1 MIATTSAGGCGSPV
15 RAWTERALHF
25 CGGNVLEQP
34 EEPADGPPVTP
45 PPAGDVPEASDAP
58 GASPKRRRGR
68 TAALVA
74 VAAVLGVVAGTCAGY
89 LVQAGREPTELP
101 PLSQPVLAQA
111 KGGAPEPLSADED
124 RRVKTDGDLRKLL
137 IKKPRGAKEADWPMG
152 SDGWLELTG
161 FAGYYEES
169 GDVFGE
175 LVMDGFRRAAVTG
188 WSGNDHS
195 VEIRLIQFRQEE
207 SLAAAE
213 TVDDSQYWADDE
225 NDTDSWL
232 VPGTGEG
239 RVYVHKNPDREPGY
253 EPVYG
258 AEAHIWRGDIA
269 VEIWVYGSRPVPK
282 KMIMDLAERQ
292 MERL

>member
-1 MIATTSAGGCGSPV
+1 MGDAPEPFAGEAPENPV
-15 RAWTERALHF
+15 GVA
-25 CGGNVLEQP
+25 
-34 EEPADGPPVTP
+34 PAVAGEGP
-45 PPAGDVPEASDAP
+45 GASDAP
-58 GASPKRRRGR
+58 GAAPKRRRGR
-68 TAALVA
+68 TVALVA

-89 LVQAGREPTELP
+89 LVQADREPTALP

-111 KGGAPEPLSADED
+111 KGEAPEPLPAARD

-137 IKKPRGAKEADWPMG
+137 LKKPRGAEEPDWPMG
-152 SDGWLELTG
+152 SDGWLELTE
-161 FAGYYEES
+161 FAGYYEEP
-169 GDVFGE
+169 GDMFGG

-188 WSGNDHS
+188 WSDNDHS

-207 SLAAAE
+207 TLAAAE
-213 TVDDSQYWADDE
+213 TVDNSQYWADEED
-225 NDTDSWL
+225 DTDSWL

-239 RVYVHKNPDREPGY
+239 RVYVHKSPDREPGY

-269 VEIWVYGSRPVPK
+269 VEIWVYGSKPVPK